1 MDETMHSTG
10 LTEAEWGV
18 VERLA
23 ECHSLMSE
31 ISDLDFARFDTGI
44 QALQEQ
50 VLSLPAK
57 RACRRSHCAAG
68 DCSEKKVLP

>member
-1 MDETMHSTG
+1 MASTG

-18 VERLA
+18 VERLT
-23 ECHSLMSE
+23 ECHSLMIE
-31 ISDLDFARFDTGI
+31 LPDLDAPRFDAGI

-57 RACRRSHCAAG
+57 RALRRVDG
-68 DCSEKKVLP
+68 RPRGE

>member
-1 MDETMHSTG
+1 MQNTG

-23 ECHSLMSE
+23 ECHSLLAE
-31 ISDLDFARFDTGI
+31 LPDLDATRFDAGV

-57 RACRRSHCAAG
+57 RALRRAESRTEAAPPG
-68 DCSEKKVLP
+68 L

>member
-1 MDETMHSTG
+1 MNGTG

-31 ISDLDFARFDTGI
+31 MPDLDAQRFDAGV

-50 VLSLPAK
+50 VLAQPAK
-57 RACRRSHCAAG
+57 RALKHRKSHIGACPGA
-68 DCSEKKVLP
+68 

>member
-1 MDETMHSTG
+1 MEATG

-23 ECHSLMSE
+23 ECHSLMAE
-31 ISDLDFARFDTGI
+31 IDGIDVHRMDEGI

-57 RACRRSHCAAG
+57 RALKHKQVG
-68 DCSEKKVLP
+68 I